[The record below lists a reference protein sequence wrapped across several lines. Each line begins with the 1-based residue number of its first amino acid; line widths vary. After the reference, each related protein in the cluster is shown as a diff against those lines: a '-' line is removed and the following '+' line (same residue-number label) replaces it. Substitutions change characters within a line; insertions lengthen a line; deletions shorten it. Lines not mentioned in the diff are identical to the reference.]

1 MTFRRARYSK
11 IDAMVTRLLGQHGQ
25 LAPPVRIERI
35 ARNLGLEL
43 RSGDLDDV
51 SGVLVR
57 QGNSA
62 IIGTNSTQ
70 SPQRQRFTIAHE
82 LGHFLLHEGIT
93 NHVDRSY
100 RVNFRSAESSQA
112 TNVEEIEANFFA
124 ASILMPK
131 HMLDPLSAEL
141 ALDNDAMVADLA
153 RRFQVSRL
161 AMSLRLANLYEEATP
176 F

>member
-11 IDAMVTRLLGQHGQ
+11 IDGMVLGLLEQHGQ
-25 LAPPVRIERI
+25 TNPPVRIERI
-35 ARNLGLEL
+35 ANDLGVEL
-43 RSGDLDDV
+43 RSGDLGDI
-51 SGVLVR
+51 SGILVR
-57 QGNSA
+57 QGDSA
-62 IIGTNSTQ
+62 VIGTNGSQ
-70 SPQRQRFTIAHE
+70 SAQRQRFTIAHE

-93 NHVDRSY
+93 NHIDRSY

-112 TNVEEIEANFFA
+112 TNVEEIEANYFA

-131 HMLDPLSAEL
+131 HMLASQGAEE
-141 ALDNDAMVADLA
+141 ALDSDTLVANLA
-153 RRFQVSRL
+153 KQYQVSRL

>member
-11 IDAMVTRLLGQHGQ
+11 IDTMVLGLLAQHGQ
-25 LAPPVRIERI
+25 VSPPVRIERI
-35 ARNLGLEL
+35 AKGLGLEL
-43 RSGDLDDV
+43 RSGDLRDV

-100 RVNFRSAESSQA
+100 RVNFRSAESAQA
-112 TNVEEIEANFFA
+112 TNVEEIEANYFA

-131 HMLDPLSAEL
+131 HMLDELSAEE
-141 ALDNDAMVADLA
+141 ALDNDPMVKDLA
-153 RRFQVSRL
+153 RRFQVSGL

>member
-11 IDAMVTRLLGQHGQ
+11 IDAMVLRLLTQHDQ
-25 LAPPVRIERI
+25 TKPPVRIERI
-35 ARNLGLEL
+35 ARELGVEL

-57 QGNSA
+57 QGESA
-62 IIGTNSTQ
+62 IIGMNSTQ

-112 TNVEEIEANFFA
+112 TNVEEIEANYFA
-124 ASILMPK
+124 ASILMPQ
-131 HMLDPLSAEL
+131 HMLDAVSAEE
-141 ALDNDAMVADLA
+141 ALDNDNMVGMLA
-153 RRFQVSRL
+153 KQFQVSRL
-161 AMSLRLANLYEEATP
+161 AMSLRLANLYEHATP

>member
-11 IDAMVTRLLGQHGQ
+11 IDSMVQRLLIQHGQ
-25 LAPPVRIERI
+25 ERPPVRIERI
-35 ARNLGLEL
+35 AKDLGIEL
-43 RSGDLDDV
+43 RSGDMGDV
-51 SGVLVR
+51 SGILVR

-62 IIGTNSTQ
+62 VIGTNSTQ

-100 RVNFRSAESSQA
+100 RVNYRSAESSQA

-131 HMLDPLSAEL
+131 HMLDPQSAES
-141 ALDNDAMVADLA
+141 ALDNDDLVADLA
-153 RRFQVSRL
+153 RQFQVSRL

>member
-1 MTFRRARYSK
+1 MTFRRARYAK
-11 IDAMVTRLLGQHGQ
+11 IDAMVTRLLVQHGQ
-25 LAPPVRIERI
+25 ERPPVRIERI
-35 ARNLGLEL
+35 AKDLGIEL

-62 IIGTNSTQ
+62 VIGTNSTQ
-70 SPQRQRFTIAHE
+70 SVQRQRFTIAHE

-112 TNVEEIEANFFA
+112 TNVEEIEANYFA

-131 HMLDPLSAEL
+131 HMLDELAAEE

-153 RRFQVSRL
+153 REFRVSRL
-161 AMSLRLANLYEEATP
+161 AMSLRLANLYEETTP

>member
-11 IDAMVTRLLGQHGQ
+11 IEAMVERLLGQHNQ
-25 LAPPVRIERI
+25 SRPPVRIERI
-35 ARNLGLEL
+35 AKDLGVEL
-43 RSGDLDDV
+43 RSGNLDDV

-57 QGNSA
+57 RGDA
-62 IIGTNSTQ
+62 AVIGVNSTQ

-100 RVNFRSAESSQA
+100 RVNYRSAESSQA

-124 ASILMPK
+124 AAVLMPK
-131 HMLDPLSAEL
+131 HMLDAENAEL
-141 ALDNDAMVADLA
+141 ALDNDSMVGALA
-153 RRFQVSRL
+153 KQFQVSRL
-161 AMSLRLANLYEEATP
+161 AMSLRLVNLYEDATP

>member
-11 IDAMVTRLLGQHGQ
+11 IDAMILRLLAQHDQ
-25 LAPPVRIERI
+25 AKD
-35 ARNLGLEL
+35 LGLEL
-43 RSGDLDDV
+43 RSGDLGDV

-57 QGNSA
+57 QGDSA
-62 IIGTNSTQ
+62 IIGTNSVQ
-70 SPQRQRFTIAHE
+70 SAQRQRFTIAHE

-100 RVNFRSAESSQA
+100 RVNYRSAESSQA
-112 TNVEEIEANFFA
+112 TNVEEIEANYFA

-131 HMLDPLSAEL
+131 DMLDALSAEE
-141 ALDNDAMVADLA
+141 ALDNDAMVGDLA
-153 RRFQVSRL
+153 RQFHVSRL
-161 AMSLRLANLYEEATP
+161 AMSLRLANLYEQATP

>member
-11 IDAMVTRLLGQHGQ
+11 IDAMVAHLLTQHEQKG
-25 LAPPVRIERI
+25 PPIRIERI
-35 ARNLGLEL
+35 AKELGVEL

-57 QGNSA
+57 QGDSA

-70 SPQRQRFTIAHE
+70 SAQRQRFTIAHE

-100 RVNFRSAESSQA
+100 RVNYRSAESSQA
-112 TNVEEIEANFFA
+112 TNVEEIEANYFA
-124 ASILMPK
+124 ASILMPQ
-131 HMLDPLSAEL
+131 HMLDAQNAEE
-141 ALDNDAMVADLA
+141 AVDNDSMVADLA
-153 RRFQVSRL
+153 KQFHVSRL

>member
-11 IDAMVTRLLGQHGQ
+11 IDTMVARLLVQHDQ
-25 LAPPVRIERI
+25 IRAPVRVERI
-35 ARNLGLEL
+35 AKDLGLEL
-43 RSGDLDDV
+43 RSGELGDV

-57 QGNSA
+57 QGSSA

-100 RVNFRSAESSQA
+100 RVNYRSVESSQA
-112 TNVEEIEANFFA
+112 TNVEEIEANYFA

-131 HMLDPLSAEL
+131 QMLDALSAEL
-141 ALDNDAMVADLA
+141 ALDNDDRVADLA
-153 RRFQVSRL
+153 RLFQVSRL
-161 AMSLRLANLYEEATP
+161 AMSLRLANLYEDATP

>member
-1 MTFRRARYSK
+1 MTFRRARYAK
-11 IDAMVTRLLGQHGQ
+11 IDAMVERLLAQHDQ
-25 LAPPVRIERI
+25 TKPPIRIERI
-35 ARNLGLEL
+35 AKDLDIEL

-57 QGNSA
+57 QGRSA

-112 TNVEEIEANFFA
+112 TNVEEIEANYFG

-131 HMLDPLSAEL
+131 HMLDALSAEL
-141 ALDNDAMVADLA
+141 ALDNDAMVAALA
-153 RRFQVSRL
+153 RQFQVSRL

>member
-11 IDAMVTRLLGQHGQ
+11 IDAMVLGLLAQHDQTR
-25 LAPPVRIERI
+25 PPIRIERV
-35 ARNLGLEL
+35 AKELGVEL
-43 RSGDLDDV
+43 RSGDLNDV

-62 IIGTNSTQ
+62 IVATNNTQ
-70 SPQRQRFTIAHE
+70 SAQRQRFTIAHE

-100 RVNFRSAESSQA
+100 RVNFRSAESSEA
-112 TNVEEIEANFFA
+112 TNVEEIEANYFA

-131 HMLDPLSAEL
+131 HMLDAQSAEL
-141 ALDNDAMVADLA
+141 ALDNDAMVGDLA
-153 RRFQVSRL
+153 KQFQVSRL
-161 AMSLRLANLYEEATP
+161 AMSLRLNNLYEDVAP

>member
-11 IDAMVTRLLGQHGQ
+11 IDGMVLALLAQHDQ
-25 LAPPVRIERI
+25 TKPPVRIERI
-35 ARNLGLEL
+35 AKDLGVEL
-43 RSGDLDDV
+43 RSGDLGDV

-57 QGNSA
+57 QDHSA
-62 IIGTNSTQ
+62 IIGINSTQ
-70 SPQRQRFTIAHE
+70 SAQRQRFTIAHE

-112 TNVEEIEANFFA
+112 TNVEEIEANYFA

-131 HMLDPLSAEL
+131 HMLDAETAEL
-141 ALDNDAMVADLA
+141 ALDNDDRVAELA
-153 RRFQVSRL
+153 RLFQVSRL
-161 AMSLRLANLYEEATP
+161 AMSLRLANLYEEASP

>member
-11 IDAMVTRLLGQHGQ
+11 IDSMVHGLLSDHN
-25 LAPPVRIERI
+25 LTKPPIRIEKV
-35 ARNLGLEL
+35 AKDLGVEL

-51 SGVLVR
+51 SGLLVR

-62 IIGTNSTQ
+62 VIATNSTQ
-70 SPQRQRFTIAHE
+70 SAQRQRFTIAHE
-82 LGHFLLHEGIT
+82 LGHFLLHEGIL

-100 RVNFRSAESSQA
+100 RVNYRSAESSQA
-112 TNVEEIEANFFA
+112 TNVEEIEANYFA

-131 HMLDPLSAEL
+131 QLLDELVAEE
-141 ALDNDAMVADLA
+141 ALDNDSMVAELA
-153 RRFQVSRL
+153 KQFQVSRL
-161 AMSLRLANLYEEATP
+161 AMSLRLANLYEDAAP

>member
-11 IDAMVTRLLGQHGQ
+11 IDAMVSRLLAQHDQ
-25 LAPPVRIERI
+25 TRPPVRIERI
-35 ARNLGLEL
+35 ARELCVEL
-43 RSGDLDDV
+43 RSGDLGDV

-57 QGNSA
+57 QGESA

-70 SPQRQRFTIAHE
+70 SAQRQRFTIAHE

-100 RVNFRSAESSQA
+100 RVNYRSAESSEA
-112 TNVEEIEANFFA
+112 TNVEEIEANYFA

-131 HMLDPLSAEL
+131 HMLDALNAEE
-141 ALDNDAMVADLA
+141 ALDNDSMVGDLA
-153 RRFQVSRL
+153 KQFHVSRL

>member
-1 MTFRRARYSK
+1 
-11 IDAMVTRLLGQHGQ
+11 MVLALLAQHEQ
-25 LAPPVRIERI
+25 IRPPVRVERI
-35 ARNLGLEL
+35 ARDLGVEI

-70 SPQRQRFTIAHE
+70 SAQRQRFTIAHE

-93 NHVDRSY
+93 NHVDRSF

-112 TNVEEIEANFFA
+112 TNVEEIEANYFA
-124 ASILMPK
+124 ASMLMPK
-131 HMLDPLSAEL
+131 HMLDALSADE
-141 ALDNDAMVADLA
+141 ALDNDTMLTDLA
-153 RRFQVSRL
+153 RQFHVSRL
-161 AMSLRLANLYEEATP
+161 AMSLRLSNLYEETKP

>member
-1 MTFRRARYSK
+1 MTFRRARYAK
-11 IDAMVTRLLGQHGQ
+11 IEAMVTRLLAQHSQ
-25 LAPPVRIERI
+25 SRPPVRIERI
-35 ARNLGLEL
+35 AKDLGIEI
-43 RSGDLDDV
+43 RSGNLDDV

-57 QGNSA
+57 RGNSA

-82 LGHFLLHEGIT
+82 LGHFLLHDGIT

-100 RVNFRSAESSQA
+100 RVNYRSVESSQA

-124 ASILMPK
+124 AAILMPK
-131 HMLDPLSAEL
+131 HMLDAESAEL
-141 ALDNDAMVADLA
+141 AVDNDERVAELA
-153 RRFQVSRL
+153 RLFQVSRL
-161 AMSLRLANLYEEATP
+161 AMSLRLANLYEDATP

>member
-1 MTFRRARYSK
+1 MSFRRARYSK
-11 IDAMVTRLLGQHGQ
+11 IETMVLGLLAQHEQ
-25 LAPPVRIERI
+25 IRPPVRIERI
-35 ARNLGLEL
+35 AKDLGVEI

-62 IIGTNSTQ
+62 IIGTNSSQ
-70 SPQRQRFTIAHE
+70 SAQRQRFTIAHE

-112 TNVEEIEANFFA
+112 TNVEEIEANYFA
-124 ASILMPK
+124 ASILMPR
-131 HMLDPLSAEL
+131 HMLDALSAEE

-153 RRFQVSRL
+153 R
-161 AMSLRLANLYEEATP
+161 
-176 F
+176 

>member
-11 IDAMVTRLLGQHGQ
+11 IDAMVMRLLAQHGQ
-25 LAPPVRIERI
+25 TRPPVRIERI
-35 ARNLGLEL
+35 AKELGAEL
-43 RSGDLDDV
+43 RSGDLGDV

-57 QGNSA
+57 QADSA

-70 SPQRQRFTIAHE
+70 STQRQRFTIAHE

-112 TNVEEIEANFFA
+112 TNVEEIEANYFA
-124 ASILMPK
+124 ASILMPQ
-131 HMLDPLSAEL
+131 HMLDALNAEE
-141 ALDNDAMVADLA
+141 ALDSDSMVADLA
-153 RRFQVSRL
+153 KQFHVSRL

>member
-11 IDAMVTRLLGQHGQ
+11 IDAMVARLLVQHGQ
-25 LAPPVRIERI
+25 IRPPVRIERI
-35 ARNLGLEL
+35 AKDLGIEL
-43 RSGDLDDV
+43 RSGDLGDV

-57 QGNSA
+57 QGTSA

-100 RVNFRSAESSQA
+100 RVNYRSAESSQA

-124 ASILMPK
+124 ATILMPK
-131 HMLDPLSAEL
+131 LMLDAESAEL
-141 ALDNDAMVADLA
+141 AVDNDERVAELA
-153 RRFQVSRL
+153 RLFQVSRL

>member
-1 MTFRRARYSK
+1 
-11 IDAMVTRLLGQHGQ
+11 
-25 LAPPVRIERI
+25 
-35 ARNLGLEL
+35 
-43 RSGDLDDV
+43 
-51 SGVLVR
+51 
-57 QGNSA
+57 
-62 IIGTNSTQ
+62 
-70 SPQRQRFTIAHE
+70 
-82 LGHFLLHEGIT
+82 
-93 NHVDRSY
+93 
-100 RVNFRSAESSQA
+100 VNFRSAESSQA

>member
-11 IDAMVTRLLGQHGQ
+11 IDAMVLALLAQHEQ
-25 LAPPVRIERI
+25 TQPPVRIERI
-35 ARNLGLEL
+35 AKSLGLEL

-57 QGNSA
+57 KGSSA
-62 IIGTNSTQ
+62 IIATNSTQ
-70 SPQRQRFTIAHE
+70 NVQRQRFTIAHE
-82 LGHFLLHEGIT
+82 LGHFLLHEGII
-93 NHVDRSY
+93 NHVDRSF

-112 TNVEEIEANFFA
+112 TNVEEIEANHFA
-124 ASILMPK
+124 AAILMPK
-131 HMLDPLSAEL
+131 HMLDARSADE

-153 RRFQVSRL
+153 RDFRVSRL
-161 AMSLRLANLYEEATP
+161 AMSLRLANLYEESIP

>member
-11 IDAMVTRLLGQHGQ
+11 IDAMVLRLLAQHDQ
-25 LAPPVRIERI
+25 TRPPVRIERI
-35 ARNLGLEL
+35 ARELGIEL
-43 RSGDLDDV
+43 RSGALGDV

-57 QGNSA
+57 RGETA
-62 IIGTNSTQ
+62 TIGTNSGQ
-70 SPQRQRFTIAHE
+70 SAQRQRFTIAHE

-100 RVNFRSAESSQA
+100 RVNYRSAESSQA
-112 TNVEEIEANFFA
+112 TNVEEIEANYFA

-131 HMLDPLSAEL
+131 HMLDAQNAEE
-141 ALDNDAMVADLA
+141 ALDNDGMVGSLA
-153 RRFQVSRL
+153 KQFQVSRL

>member
-11 IDAMVTRLLGQHGQ
+11 IDAMVQALLVQHQ
-25 LAPPVRIERI
+25 QTKPPVRIERI
-35 ARNLGLEL
+35 AKDLGIEL
-43 RSGDLDDV
+43 RSGDLRDV

-57 QGNSA
+57 NDGSA

-70 SPQRQRFTIAHE
+70 STQRQRFTIAHE
-82 LGHFLLHEGIT
+82 LGHFLLHEGIKE
-93 NHVDRSY
+93 HVDRSY

-112 TNVEEIEANFFA
+112 TNVEEIEANHFA

-131 HMLDPLSAEL
+131 DMLDARNAEE
-141 ALDNDAMVADLA
+141 ALDDDRMVADLA
-153 RRFQVSRL
+153 TEFHVSRL

>member
-11 IDAMVTRLLGQHGQ
+11 IDGMTLGLLEQHDQ
-25 LAPPVRIERI
+25 KRAPVRVERL
-35 ARNLGLEL
+35 AKNLGVEL
-43 RSGDLDDV
+43 RSGDLGDV
-51 SGVLVR
+51 SGILIR

-70 SPQRQRFTIAHE
+70 SAQRQRFTIAHE
-82 LGHFLLHEGIT
+82 LGHFLLHEGII

-100 RVNFRSAESSQA
+100 RVNFRSAESSRA
-112 TNVEEIEANFFA
+112 TNVDEIEANYFA

-131 HMLDPLSAEL
+131 HMLDGLSAEE
-141 ALDNDAMVADLA
+141 ALDNDSQVANLA
-153 RRFQVSRL
+153 KQFQVSRL
-161 AMSLRLANLYEEATP
+161 AMSLRLANIYEESTP

>member
-1 MTFRRARYSK
+1 MSFRRARYSK
-11 IDAMVTRLLGQHGQ
+11 IDAMVTRLLVQHNQ
-25 LAPPVRIERI
+25 IRPPVRIERI
-35 ARNLGLEL
+35 AKDLGIDI
-43 RSGDLDDV
+43 RSGSLDDV

-57 QGNSA
+57 QGESA

-82 LGHFLLHEGIT
+82 LGHFLLHERIT

-112 TNVEEIEANFFA
+112 TNVEEIEANYFA

-131 HMLDPLSAEL
+131 HMLDARNAEQ
-141 ALDNDAMVADLA
+141 ALDNDDMVAELA
-153 RRFQVSRL
+153 RQFHVSRL